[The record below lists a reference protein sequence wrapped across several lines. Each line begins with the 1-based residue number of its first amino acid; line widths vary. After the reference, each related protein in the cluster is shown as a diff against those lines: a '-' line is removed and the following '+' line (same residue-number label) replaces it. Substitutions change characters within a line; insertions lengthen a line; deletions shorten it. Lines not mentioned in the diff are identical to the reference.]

1 MGQHQPLTDFGH
13 VEQFFRHHG
22 PQPQPSQHW
31 RLEKGI
37 IKKPEETSDAQN
49 NGFGTVSATVFPTL
63 DPRNL
68 EDNESCP
75 RVFGNVEPW
84 KTKRFSAEDVGCPL
98 QIAQSEVRI
107 GKSQR
112 SCSSIKK
119 QINNKQKDQ
128 TGHFFLFNNTST
140 STVFRV
146 CHWVCLHLQSIWG
159 VT

>member
-1 MGQHQPLTDFGH
+1 LD
-13 VEQFFRHHG
+13 
-22 PQPQPSQHW
+22 
-31 RLEKGI
+31 KGI
-37 IKKPEETSDAQN
+37 IKKLEETSDAQN

-128 TGHFFLFNNTST
+128 TGQCFF
-140 STVFRV
+140 
-146 CHWVCLHLQSIWG
+146 
-159 VT
+159 